1 MECLLALTKLVYLK
15 VQLKMKTDIVTLA
28 IVVFCVG
35 VFISAL
41 DLGELFSVESNDQV
55 VAVEAR

>member
-1 MECLLALTKLVYLK
+1 
-15 VQLKMKTDIVTLA
+15 MKTDIVTLA

-41 DLGELFSVESNDQV
+41 DLGEVFSSENNDLV
-55 VAVEAR
+55 VALESR

>member
-1 MECLLALTKLVYLK
+1 
-15 VQLKMKTDIVTLA
+15 MKTDIVTLA

-41 DLGELFSVESNDQV
+41 NLGELFSAESNDQV